1 MHDDVRVE
9 PRTAKATRAAQL
21 AAQRKR
27 ARYLTDRGWICIA
40 PDETNYD
47 ALLQLWFSNTKPED
61 AIDALRL
68 ALVGEKES

>member
-27 ARYLTDRGWICIA
+27 ARYLTDRGWICVA
-40 PDETNYD
+40 PDAGNYD
-47 ALLQLWFSNTKPED
+47 AFLRVWFGTT
-61 AIDALRL
+61 
-68 ALVGEKES
+68 EKES